1 MEIPVISKRTDNYS
15 IIIEHDFTG
24 FKDCFIPLFPEARK
38 VCIISDE
45 TVYPLYK
52 DTVEPLLK
60 DNFEVL
66 SFVVPAGEKSKDMS
80 VVLTIEKFLKDHD
93 FSRSDVL
100 IGLGGGVV
108 TDLTGFTASLYH
120 RGIAHVF
127 IPTTLLAMADASIGG
142 KNGVDFD
149 GLKNIIGSF
158 KMPSL
163 IYMPLNTLE
172 TLPEREFYAGFA
184 EIMKA
189 GLLAD
194 SKFYMWLIENMYEI
208 CEKDPAII
216 MDMLIKALNIKKFY
230 VEKDPSDNAE
240 RMVLSLGHTIGHAL
254 EVYSDYTLLH
264 GECVALGIV
273 CAAYISWKKSY
284 LSMEEYYEIRDM
296 FVPFYLPIS
305 VDNLDVNRVLELT
318 KSDKKMADGQIRFI
332 LLKKIGK
339 AFIDATVTD
348 EEIIAALNEINF
360 TEEDSRE

>member
-1 MEIPVISKRTDNYS
+1 MEIPVLSKKTENYS
-15 IIIEHDFTG
+15 IIIEHDFAG
-24 FKDCFIPLFPEARK
+24 FKERFLPLFPDARK
-38 VCIISDE
+38 VCIISDD

-52 DTVEPLLK
+52 ESIEPLLK
-60 DNFEVL
+60 DNYEVL
-66 SFVVPAGEKSKDMS
+66 SYVVAAGEKSKDMS
-80 VVLTIEKFLKDHD
+80 VVLEIEKFLKDHD

-100 IGLGGGVV
+100 IGIGGGVV

-149 GLKNIIGSF
+149 GIKNIIGSF

-172 TLPEREFYAGFA
+172 TLPEREFFAGFA

-208 CEKDPAII
+208 CDKDKDTLASMLETAI
-216 MDMLIKALNIKKFY
+216 NIKKTI
-230 VEKDPSDNAE
+230 VEKDPFEKCDRALLN
-240 RMVLSLGHTIGHAL
+240 LGHSIGHAL
-254 EVYSDYTLLH
+254 ESYFAGEYLH
-264 GECVALGIV
+264 GEAVALGCV
-273 CAAYISWKKSY
+273 AAAFISWKLNKI
-284 LSMEEYYEIRDM
+284 SMEDYYEVRDM
-296 FVPFYLPIS
+296 FVPFNLPIS
-305 VDNLDVNRVLELT
+305 IQIDKADFEDIYKRLI
-318 KSDKKMADGQIRFI
+318 KDKKNLGGTVNLV

-339 AFIDATVTD
+339 AEVVKDVSKELILASLEELNFTD
-348 EEIIAALNEINF
+348 E
-360 TEEDSRE
+360 D